1 MSQKLH
7 IEIISDHV
15 CPWCF
20 IGKRRLEKALEL
32 CPDIVAEISWL
43 PFQLS
48 PDMPREGV
56 KRDDHYREIF
66 GEERAAQIANSM
78 KDTGAEEGI
87 VFGSSPDAMSPNTL
101 AAHTLMLWA
110 SEAPGI
116 DVNVLVEE
124 LFVAHH
130 VECADLGDHDVLA
143 RIATKVGMDEAS
155 VREGLAVTKDEER
168 VQELIQQSASRGVKG
183 VPFFVINDR
192 YGLSGA
198 QPADTLADAFRQILA
213 D

>member
-20 IGKRRLEKALEL
+20 VGKRRLEKALEM
-32 CPDIVAEISWL
+32 CPDIEAEVSWQ

-48 PDMPREGV
+48 PDLPREGV
-56 KRDDHYREIF
+56 KRSDYYREKF

-78 KDTGAEEGI
+78 QDTGVEEGI
-87 VFGSSPDAMSPNTL
+87 AFGSSPDAMSPNTL

-110 SEAPGI
+110 SEAPNI
-116 DVNVLVEE
+116 DVNALAEA

-130 VECADLGDHDVLA
+130 VECADLGDHDVLT
-143 RIATKVGMDEAS
+143 RIAAGAGMDEAS
-155 VREGLAVTKDEER
+155 VREGLAAAKDEGR
-168 VQELIQQSASRGVKG
+168 VQELIKQSASRGVSG
-183 VPFFVINDR
+183 VPFFIINDR

-198 QPADTLADAFRQILA
+198 QPADTLVDAFRQILA